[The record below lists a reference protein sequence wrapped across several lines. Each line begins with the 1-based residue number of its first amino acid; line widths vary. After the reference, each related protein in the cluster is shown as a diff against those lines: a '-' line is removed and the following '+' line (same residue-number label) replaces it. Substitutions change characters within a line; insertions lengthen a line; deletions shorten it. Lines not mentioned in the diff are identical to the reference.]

1 MCHLSEAARCLL
13 FPPDRWW
20 CHGCGAADC
29 SDSDI
34 PLLLPELRI
43 GFYCARKH
51 TETES
56 GEKIVRLS
64 FGSISWIFFWCVQ
77 RVNQR
82 LLNQWPSLLALGP
95 GPTMKVFE
103 FMTAGLWVIKSFGL
117 HASGTHTTNI
127 SLDSLVE
134 EKYGSRQKVL
144 PDLYPLHS
152 APLISRSAWSP
163 SHPPSFLLLSS

>member
-1 MCHLSEAARCLL
+1 MFHLSEAARCLL
-13 FPPDRWW
+13 FPPGRWW
-20 CHGCGAADC
+20 CHGCEAADC

-43 GFYCARKH
+43 GFYCAHKD

-56 GEKIVRLS
+56 EEKSDYPSVQS
-64 FGSISWIFFWCVQ
+64 VGFFWRVQ

-103 FMTAGLWVIKSFGL
+103 FVTAWLWVIKSFGL
-117 HASGTHTTNI
+117 RTSGTHTTNI
-127 SLDSLVE
+127 PLDSLVE

-163 SHPPSFLLLSS
+163 SHLPSFLLLSS